1 MFWQDGRFDFLLAF
15 SGLSG
20 SGPFRVTQF
29 GSPWSCLDRMDYDG
43 LGPSA
48 LSRWNPQRNLSHF
61 CHFFNTEGQHIPFS
75 EKYQAASL
83 VTLVMK
89 QAFLGSTGLGLPD
102 IPAKDLWMERDTMWH
117 KFFVPP
123 IAVLPECPWLK
134 ALSFH
139 GVNPK
144 LCVIAVVTALDDLR
158 RVRTPKSQKTSK
170 DHGNV
175 LVHAAQVCF
184 NDMYILDHPCK
195 WSPKCVELCP
205 GQWPKNLYLAPF
217 KVPLVRAAVIFAVL
231 LENVSTTHMAFLVG
245 QNMTKYG
252 IWGCPNLETAP
263 YAVF

>member
-1 MFWQDGRFDFLLAF
+1 
-15 SGLSG
+15 
-20 SGPFRVTQF
+20 
-29 GSPWSCLDRMDYDG
+29 MDYDG

-61 CHFFNTEGQHIPFS
+61 FNTEGQHIPFS
-75 EKYQAASL
+75 EIFRKVSSSISSHETGFPREHWTWTPWHSRKRL
-83 VTLVMK
+83 VDGT
-89 QAFLGSTGLGLPD
+89 
-102 IPAKDLWMERDTMWH
+102 WH
-117 KFFVPP
+117 DG
-123 IAVLPECPWLK
+123 AQVLCTTYCVK

-144 LCVIAVVTALDDLR
+144 LCVIAVVTALDDLP

-175 LVHAAQVCF
+175 SAAQVCF

-205 GQWPKNLYLAPF
+205 GQWPKNLYLTPF

-231 LENVSTTHMAFLVG
+231 LENVSMTQMAFLVG
-245 QNMTKYG
+245 
-252 IWGCPNLETAP
+252 
-263 YAVF
+263 

>member
-15 SGLSG
+15 QDQDPSGWLS
-20 SGPFRVTQF
+20 SGVPGVVWT
-29 GSPWSCLDRMDYDG
+29 GWTMMD
-43 LGPSA
+43 SA
-48 LSRWNPQRNLSHF
+48 LRPFQGEIHKETCPISSTQKGNTYHF
-61 CHFFNTEGQHIPFS
+61 QKFS
-75 EKYQAASL
+75 EKYQAAS
-83 VTLVMK
+83 LVMK

-102 IPAKDLWMERDTMWH
+102 IPAKDLWMEHDTMEH
-117 KFFVPP
+117 RFFVPP

-144 LCVIAVVTALDDLR
+144 LCVIAVVTALDDLP

-175 LVHAAQVCF
+175 SAAQVCF

-205 GQWPKNLYLAPF
+205 GQWPKNLYLTPF

-231 LENVSTTHMAFLVG
+231 LENVSMTQMAFLVG
-245 QNMTKYG
+245 
-252 IWGCPNLETAP
+252 
-263 YAVF
+263 

>member
-15 SGLSG
+15 QDQDPSGWLS
-20 SGPFRVTQF
+20 SGVPGVVWT
-29 GSPWSCLDRMDYDG
+29 GWTMMD
-43 LGPSA
+43 SA
-48 LSRWNPQRNLSHF
+48 LRPFQAIGWNPQRNLSHF
-61 CHFFNTEGQHIPFS
+61 FNTEGQHIAFS
-75 EKYQAASL
+75 EKYQAAS
-83 VTLVMK
+83 LVMK

-102 IPAKDLWMERDTMWH
+102 IPAKDLWMEHDTMWH

-175 LVHAAQVCF
+175 SAAQVCF

-231 LENVSTTHMAFLVG
+231 LENVSTTQMAFLVG
-245 QNMTKYG
+245 QNMT
-252 IWGCPNLETAP
+252 N
-263 YAVF
+263 